1 MDEKIFWKEGNVL
14 YFVIQGC
21 AFAKLTELYN
31 FFFFFLQRAGFCFV
45 FLKILFIFRER
56 EGKVKE
62 RERNINVWLPLMLPL
77 LGTWPATQASALTG
91 NQTGDPL
98 VHSLCSIH

>member
-1 MDEKIFWKEGNVL
+1 MSYILLFKGVHLPNL
-14 YFVIQGC
+14 RSC
-21 AFAKLTELYN
+21 TT
-31 FFFFFLQRAGFCFV
+31 FFFFLQRAGFCFV